1 MRKSARHDGKIN
13 INNHKNEK
21 TMEETRTTVEMT
33 AGQKAAFEAWQAKQ
47 EQTRRRKE
55 NREAYA
61 QLVDEQ
67 VELAIPELVALS
79 EEIKAVKR
87 KVFGNFREVLAMK
100 RDVMGLTKQT
110 GQRSHT
116 FTNTPGTMRLT
127 LGSNT
132 VDDYRDTAEDGIEM
146 VKQYIASLGKDE
158 ETRALV
164 DMVLRLLARDQTGR
178 LKASRVLQLRKMA
191 EQTGNDQFMEGVR
204 IIEEAYQP
212 IETKQY
218 IRAEVKDEQGAW
230 KAIPLSVTDN

>member
-1 MRKSARHDGKIN
+1 
-13 INNHKNEK
+13 
-21 TMEETRTTVEMT
+21 MEETRTTVEMT
-33 AGQKAAFEAWQAKQ
+33 AEQKAAFEAWRAKQ
-47 EQTRRRKE
+47 ERAKRRKE

-67 VELAIPELVALS
+67 IELAIPELVSLS
-79 EEIKAVKR
+79 EKIRTVKQT
-87 KVFGNFREVLAMK
+87 VFDNFRDVLRMK
-100 RDVMGLTKQT
+100 QDVMELTQT
-110 GQRSHT
+110 GQHSHT
-116 FTNTPGTMRLT
+116 FTNTAGTMRIT

-191 EQTGNDQFMEGVR
+191 EQTGNEQFIEGVR

-212 IETKQY
+212 TETKQY
-218 IRAEVKDEQGAW
+218 IRAEVKNEQGAW

>member
-1 MRKSARHDGKIN
+1 
-13 INNHKNEK
+13 
-21 TMEETRTTVEMT
+21 MEETRTTVEMT
-33 AGQKAAFEAWQAKQ
+33 AEQKAAFEAWQTKQ
-47 EQTRRRKE
+47 EKARRRKE

-67 VELAIPELVALS
+67 VELAIPELVSLS
-79 EEIKAVKR
+79 EQIRAVKQ
-87 KVFGNFREVLAMK
+87 KVFENFREVLAMK

-110 GQRSHT
+110 GQHSHT
-116 FTNTPGTMRLT
+116 FTNTAGTMRLT

-191 EQTGNDQFMEGVR
+191 EQTGNEQFIEGVR

-212 IETKQY
+212 TETKQY
-218 IRAEVKDEQGAW
+218 IRAEVKNGQGAW

>member
-1 MRKSARHDGKIN
+1 
-13 INNHKNEK
+13 
-21 TMEETRTTVEMT
+21 MEETRTTVEMT
-33 AGQKAAFEAWQAKQ
+33 AEQKAAFEAWQTKQ
-47 EQTRRRKE
+47 EQARRRKE

-67 VELAIPELVALS
+67 VELAIPELVSLS
-79 EEIKAVKR
+79 EEIRAVKQ
-87 KVFGNFREVLAMK
+87 KVFENFREVLAMK

-110 GQRSHT
+110 GQHSHT
-116 FTNTPGTMRLT
+116 FTNTAGTMRLT

-191 EQTGNDQFMEGVR
+191 EQTGNEQFIEGVR

-212 IETKQY
+212 TETKQY
-218 IRAEVKDEQGAW
+218 IRAEVKNGQGAW

>member
-1 MRKSARHDGKIN
+1 
-13 INNHKNEK
+13 
-21 TMEETRTTVEMT
+21 MEETKTTVEMT
-33 AGQKAAFEAWQAKQ
+33 AEQKAAFEAWQAKQ
-47 EQTRRRKE
+47 ERARRRKE

-67 VELAIPELVALS
+67 VELAIPELVSLS
-79 EEIKAVKR
+79 EQIRAVKQ
-87 KVFGNFREVLAMK
+87 KVFENFREVLAMK
-100 RDVMGLTKQT
+100 RDVMELTQT
-110 GQRSHT
+110 GQHSHT
-116 FTNTPGTMRLT
+116 FTNTAGTMRLT

-164 DMVLRLLARDQTGR
+164 DMVLHLLARDQTGR

-191 EQTGNDQFMEGVR
+191 EKTGDEQFVEGVR

-212 IETKQY
+212 TETKQY
-218 IRAEVKDEQGAW
+218 IRAEVKNGQGAW

>member
-1 MRKSARHDGKIN
+1 
-13 INNHKNEK
+13 
-21 TMEETRTTVEMT
+21 MEETKTTVEMT
-33 AGQKAAFEAWQAKQ
+33 AEQKASFEAWRAKQ
-47 EQTRRRKE
+47 ERAKRRKE

-79 EEIKAVKR
+79 EQIKAVKQT
-87 KVFGNFREVLAMK
+87 VFQNFREVLVMK
-100 RDVMGLTKQT
+100 QDVMELTKTT
-110 GQRSHT
+110 GQHSHT
-116 FTNTPGTMRLT
+116 FTNTQGTMRLT

-132 VDDYRDTAEDGIEM
+132 IDDYRDTAEDGIEM

-158 ETRALV
+158 DTRALV

-191 EQTGNDQFMEGVR
+191 EQTGNEQFIEGVR

-212 IETKQY
+212 TETKQY
-218 IRAEVKDEQGAW
+218 IRAEIKNEQGAW
-230 KAIPLSVTDN
+230 KTIPLSVTDN

>member
-1 MRKSARHDGKIN
+1 
-13 INNHKNEK
+13 
-21 TMEETRTTVEMT
+21 MEETRTTVEMT
-33 AGQKAAFEAWQAKQ
+33 AEQKAAFEAWQTKQ
-47 EQTRRRKE
+47 EQARRRKE

-67 VELAIPELVALS
+67 VELAIPELVSLS
-79 EEIKAVKR
+79 EEIRAVKQ
-87 KVFGNFREVLAMK
+87 KVFENFREVLAMK

-110 GQRSHT
+110 GQHSHT
-116 FTNTPGTMRLT
+116 FTNTAGTMRLT

-178 LKASRVLQLRKMA
+178 LKASRVLQLRKM
-191 EQTGNDQFMEGVR
+191 
-204 IIEEAYQP
+204 
-212 IETKQY
+212 
-218 IRAEVKDEQGAW
+218 
-230 KAIPLSVTDN
+230 

>member
-1 MRKSARHDGKIN
+1 
-13 INNHKNEK
+13 
-21 TMEETRTTVEMT
+21 MT
-33 AGQKAAFEAWQAKQ
+33 AEQKAAFEAWRAKQ
-47 EQTRRRKE
+47 ERAKRRKE

-67 VELAIPELVALS
+67 IELAIPELVSLS
-79 EEIKAVKR
+79 EKIRTVKQT
-87 KVFGNFREVLAMK
+87 VFDNFRDVLRMK
-100 RDVMGLTKQT
+100 QDVMELTQT
-110 GQRSHT
+110 GQHSHT
-116 FTNTPGTMRLT
+116 FTNTAGTMRIT

-191 EQTGNDQFMEGVR
+191 EQTGNEQFIEGVR

-212 IETKQY
+212 TETKQY
-218 IRAEVKDEQGAW
+218 IRAEVKNEQGAW

>member
-1 MRKSARHDGKIN
+1 
-13 INNHKNEK
+13 
-21 TMEETRTTVEMT
+21 MEETRTTVEMT
-33 AGQKAAFEAWQAKQ
+33 AEQKAAFEAWQTKQ
-47 EQTRRRKE
+47 EKARRRKE

-67 VELAIPELVALS
+67 VELAIPELVSLS
-79 EEIKAVKR
+79 EQIRAVKQ
-87 KVFGNFREVLAMK
+87 KVFENFREVLAMK

-110 GQRSHT
+110 GQHSHT
-116 FTNTPGTMRLT
+116 FTNTAGTMRLT

-191 EQTGNDQFMEGVR
+191 EQTGNEQFIEGVH

-212 IETKQY
+212 TETKQY
-218 IRAEVKDEQGAW
+218 IRAEVKNGQGAW

>member
-1 MRKSARHDGKIN
+1 
-13 INNHKNEK
+13 
-21 TMEETRTTVEMT
+21 MEETKTTVEMT
-33 AGQKAAFEAWQAKQ
+33 AEQKAAFEAWRAKQ
-47 EQTRRRKE
+47 ERAKRRKE

-67 VELAIPELVALS
+67 IELAIPELVSLS
-79 EEIKAVKR
+79 EQIRTVKQT
-87 KVFGNFREVLAMK
+87 VFDNFRDVLRMK
-100 RDVMGLTKQT
+100 QDVMELTQT
-110 GQRSHT
+110 GQHSHT
-116 FTNTPGTMRLT
+116 FTNTAGTMRLT

-191 EQTGNDQFMEGVR
+191 EQTGNEQFIEGVR

-212 IETKQY
+212 TETKQY
-218 IRAEVKDEQGAW
+218 IRAEVKNEQGAW